1 MPRTFQ
7 LMSPTSYA
15 PTAYNNA
22 GRPNP
27 YGAAEHTGPASP
39 KKRPEKRR
47 GAEAPQRRR
56 VKLILGSKWVD
67 PDADSA
73 DDEDQ
78 GQGMGKKR
86 AVNGAT
92 RNIEED
98 VQIYRVKVNNSYHQ
112 FRESRQIEKILPE
125 LGMRA
130 QGPMASILV
139 QLLNLF

>member
-92 RNIEED
+92 RNI
-98 VQIYRVKVNNSYHQ
+98 VSV
-112 FRESRQIEKILPE
+112 
-125 LGMRA
+125 
-130 QGPMASILV
+130 V
-139 QLLNLF
+139 QLSVLFRLRTEASPPSFEIFTNSFFYFP